1 MLWWTSWLCIR
12 TSNAKYV
19 WCPKSSKMS
28 KSSRSFRWVK
38 IQMTLDTF
46 LIHIFHQYLVITS
59 IISMIWV
66 NKEIDNSWYIYF
78 TNSLNSKLTRKR
90 VAIAVEKMDVEAMTG
105 EKLHKELIKKVSEA
119 LANQIIPPTNN
130 QNIGQNSPQSILWDI
145 KQNSY
150 QDSIVS

>member
-1 MLWWTSWLCIR
+1 M
-12 TSNAKYV
+12 
-19 WCPKSSKMS
+19 
-28 KSSRSFRWVK
+28 
-38 IQMTLDTF
+38 
-46 LIHIFHQYLVITS
+46 
-59 IISMIWV
+59 
-66 NKEIDNSWYIYF
+66 
-78 TNSLNSKLTRKR
+78 
-90 VAIAVEKMDVEAMTG
+90 AIAVEKMDVEAMTG